1 MIHMI
6 TAENRHIFRHALM
19 EMHRQRK
26 SVFIDELKWRL
37 EETAG
42 VEIDAYDSAEAVY
55 LIEAEGARA
64 AVTGS
69 ARLLPTDRPHLLGDI
84 FPHLCTEAPPR
95 GANIW
100 EATRFCPAPDTPK
113 GAPRR
118 DLLARMIAAIMEAAL
133 LFGIERVT
141 FVANAG
147 LAPLALNAG
156 WNARAL
162 GPPQLRG
169 RDRLTAIVADISA
182 EGLRQV
188 RIRGGIGAPLTR
200 FAAGGIAQAA

>member
-1 MIHMI
+1 MIQI
-6 TAENRHIFRHALM
+6 VTAENRHLFRHALM

-26 SVFIDELKWRL
+26 SVFIDDLKWRL
-37 EETAG
+37 AETAG
-42 VEIDAYDSAEAVY
+42 IEIDAYDSPEAVY
-55 LIEAEGARA
+55 LIEADHPRA

-69 ARLLPTDRPHLLGDI
+69 ARLLATDRPQLLGDI
-84 FPHLCTEAPPR
+84 FPHLCAQDPPR
-95 GANIW
+95 GPNIW
-100 EATRFCPAPDTPK
+100 EATRFCPAPTLPK

-118 DLLARMIAAIMEAAL
+118 DLLSRMIAAIMEAAL

-141 FVANAG
+141 FVAHAG
-147 LAPLALNAG
+147 LAPLALKAG

-162 GPPQLRG
+162 GPTQTSG

-188 RIRGGIGAPLTR
+188 RLRAAIPAPLIR
-200 FAAGGIAQAA
+200 FAAGEAALAA